1 MVSIIISFLFM
12 FGLFFFG
19 IKAVREATKKQ
30 RWTLTKYFVYSMI
43 CSVLALGALTVFVLL
58 F

>member
-1 MVSIIISFLFM
+1 MISIILSYVVL

-19 IKAVREATKKQ
+19 IKAVRKATKKQ